1 MGVESIESV
10 FNIIGAICS
19 TSVSILMPCFFYF
32 KLIKMRKQPK
42 NVKYYIS
49 IALVCIM
56 TPYAIFSMVA
66 LYVDV

>member
-32 KLIKMRKQPK
+32 KLIQMRKQPK